1 MLRITSLMWTV
12 NPDKLTIED
21 SKLFNENPHL
31 TIHIKAPVLWWFTL
45 MYENEANVSVSKIFN
60 ERNAGINDIRLG
72 DIIEGSLYITY
83 QELVGFVQSYDLG
96 VYEVNPAN
104 REWRDFI
111 ETIADIKGISYY
123 AREVE

>member
-45 MYENEANVSVSKIFN
+45 MYENDVSISVSKIFN
-60 ERNAGINDIRLG
+60 ERNTGINDIRLG

-96 VYEVNPAN
+96 VYEINPAN

>member
-45 MYENEANVSVSKIFN
+45 MYENEVNVSVSKIFN